1 MKRVLASA
9 LIVGVASLFGL
20 SGCGEESKVETKTET
35 STPTG
40 TTTETKTE
48 KINQSGSNPPAPTG
62 ETAPGTPAPAETPKA
77 P

>member
-20 SGCGEESKVETKTET
+20 SGCGEETKTET
-35 STPTG
+35 KETATTPTG
-40 TTTETKTE
+40 STTETKTDKVE
-48 KINQSGSNPPAPTG
+48 SSGSNPPA
-62 ETAPGTPAPAETPKA
+62 APSGAPAPSDAAPKA